1 MNKFYRPKRLYLST
15 KYIFLPNVYISLS
28 DYQVVW
34 ATMVGNECFMITI
47 YILNRYFTVIIYLK
61 VESYIQLKIHNF
73 SMSVVHLIH
82 VTTEMIK
89 SLQYL
94 YSKGLNFSTLSRQRA
109 RHKST
114 NQKMQVSKNSYWS
127 VIQGFLTL
135 IVYYRSICLYRLHFE
150 NYFPAR
156 LYQFSI

>member
-1 MNKFYRPKRLYLST
+1 
-15 KYIFLPNVYISLS
+15 
-28 DYQVVW
+28 
-34 ATMVGNECFMITI
+34 MVGNECFMITI

-114 NQKMQVSKNSYWS
+114 NQKMQVSKNSY
-127 VIQGFLTL
+127 
-135 IVYYRSICLYRLHFE
+135 
-150 NYFPAR
+150 
-156 LYQFSI
+156 